1 MASPALRFVLIM
13 GLVNLFG
20 DVTYEGGAS
29 INGQFLGMLGAS
41 AAAISTIA
49 GAGEFFGYSLRWVSG
64 WIADRTGRYW
74 AVTFVGYLINLL
86 AVPAMALAGS
96 WQLAGALIILERVG
110 RAIRKP
116 TVEAMLSYTT
126 GKLGAGWAYGINTA
140 LDETG
145 ATIGPLIIALV
156 LFLHGDYRTGYALL
170 LMSVAFAAAALV
182 AARLSFPVPSRLEQ
196 GRTARAKGFGAP
208 YWLYMG
214 AGALFAAGL
223 LSYEIGAFHLS
234 RTHLVEGPWIPVLLA
249 FATGCGVIASLVL
262 GRLYDRVGTPAL
274 VAGVILSALFAPLLF
289 QGSLLATILAM
300 PLWGIGYATQDTLLK
315 AVIAGILPVG
325 RRGLAFGL
333 FYTAYG
339 AGWLIG
345 SIVIGLLYGVS
356 LFALGAFVVSAQL
369 LSLPVFVLAARKTRE
384 RPKSA

>member
-1 MASPALRFVLIM
+1 
-13 GLVNLFG
+13 
-20 DVTYEGGAS
+20 
-29 INGQFLGMLGAS
+29 
-41 AAAISTIA
+41 
-49 GAGEFFGYSLRWVSG
+49 
-64 WIADRTGRYW
+64 
-74 AVTFVGYLINLL
+74 L
-86 AVPAMALAGS
+86 AV
-96 WQLAGALIILERVG
+96 
-110 RAIRKP
+110 
-116 TVEAMLSYTT
+116 
-126 GKLGAGWAYGINTA
+126 
-140 LDETG
+140 
-145 ATIGPLIIALV
+145 
-156 LFLHGDYRTGYALL
+156 HGC
-170 LMSVAFAAAALV
+170 
-182 AARLSFPVPSRLEQ
+182 
-196 GRTARAKGFGAP
+196 
-208 YWLYMG
+208 
-214 AGALFAAGL
+214 GALFAAGL

-274 VAGVILSALFAPLLF
+274 VAGVILSALFAPLLL